1 MAGSSRDGRG
11 RGRWDDWDDW
21 DWEGWQDDKKEHS
34 KARKAWGPRSQ
45 MRYLA
50 ALMSSD
56 CVFLLFMT

>member
-34 KARKAWGPRSQ
+34 KARKAWGPRGKK
-45 MRYLA
+45 
-50 ALMSSD
+50 SD
-56 CVFLLFMT
+56 AILSCIDEF